1 MAAGLSTALTPKP
14 FRFIQSSYLLP
25 KHTSSPTLYPLSLCP
40 RRTILRARPRLCVTV
55 CVIMEDKKQSGTSSS
70 TQVEISPEK
79 IPDTNNVF
87 YSQISPRVAEKLARK
102 RSERF
107 AYLVAAVM
115 SSFGITSMA
124 VMAVYYRFYWQM
136 EGGEVPLSEM
146 FGTFA
151 LSVGAAVGMEFWAR
165 WAHKALWHASLW
177 NMHESHHRPREGP
190 FELND
195 VFAIVNAV
203 PAIALL
209 SYGFFHKG
217 LVPGLCFGA
226 GLGITVFGMAY
237 MFVHDG
243 LVHKRFPVGP
253 IANVPYF
260 RKVAAAH
267 SLHHSDKFEGVPY
280 GLFLGPKELEEVG
293 GLEELEKEIKR
304 RANSYRNS

>member
-1 MAAGLSTALTPKP
+1 MAAGLSTAVTFKPLHRSFSSSSSDFRLRHPKSLANFP
-14 FRFIQSSYLLP
+14 QSLRFRGFSVCYVVEERRQNSPIENDERPES
-25 KHTSSPTLYPLSLCP
+25 TSSTTAIDAEYLA
-40 RRTILRARPRLCVTV
+40 LRL
-55 CVIMEDKKQSGTSSS
+55 
-70 TQVEISPEK
+70 
-79 IPDTNNVF
+79 
-87 YSQISPRVAEKLARK
+87 AEKLERK
-102 RSERF
+102 KSERST
-107 AYLVAAVM
+107 YLIAAVL

-124 VMAVYYRFYWQM
+124 VMAVYYRFSWQM
-136 EGGEVPLSEM
+136 EGGEISMLEM

-165 WAHKALWHASLW
+165 WAHRALWHASLW
-177 NMHESHHRPREGP
+177 NMHESHHKPREGP

-203 PAIALL
+203 PAIGLL
-209 SYGFFHKG
+209 SYGFFNKG

-226 GLGITVFGMAY
+226 GLGITVFGIAY

-253 IANVPYF
+253 IADVPYL

-267 SLHHSDKFEGVPY
+267 QLHHTDKFNGVPY

-293 GLEELEKEIKR
+293 GNEELDKEISR
-304 RANSYRNS
+304 RIKSYKKASGSGSTS